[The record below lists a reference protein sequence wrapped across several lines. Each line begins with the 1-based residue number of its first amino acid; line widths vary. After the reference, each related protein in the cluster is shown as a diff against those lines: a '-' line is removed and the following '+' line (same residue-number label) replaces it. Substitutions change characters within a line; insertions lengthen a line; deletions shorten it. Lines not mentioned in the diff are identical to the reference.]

1 MITTKINVLAWLI
14 EVKRSFWCLDFY
26 KIMRYSVFGYFT
38 IIFVFLPDISLILI
52 IIRSFWDFSLCSPRL
67 NFYRTTVEFSS
78 GEPPRPSRHRSS
90 TPSPPRGRP

>member
-1 MITTKINVLAWLI
+1 MLGLLQN
-14 EVKRSFWCLDFY
+14 Y

-38 IIFVFLPDISLILI
+38 IIFVFLPDNSLILI

-67 NFYRTTVEFSS
+67 HFYRTTAEFSS

-90 TPSPPRGRP
+90 MPSPPRGRP